1 MKNRIKEIK
10 KKMAILL
17 KDFSKKT
24 NYDYSN
30 LSKIERGIYTPSLNI
45 LKKISTIYNIDIQYL
60 IELDEKCED
69 ELNEKEF
76 ILDINLNSQE
86 LLKKYNLILDG
97 KLATEDEIELVV
109 QIIRKLRETLEKKKK
124 TAKILCR

>member
-1 MKNRIKEIK
+1 M
-10 KKMAILL
+10 
-17 KDFSKKT
+17 
-24 NYDYSN
+24 
-30 LSKIERGIYTPSLNI
+30 
-45 LKKISTIYNIDIQYL
+45 
-60 IELDEKCED
+60 DEKCED

-109 QIIRKLRETLEKKKK
+109 QIIRKLRETLEKKKNG
-124 TAKILCR
+124 